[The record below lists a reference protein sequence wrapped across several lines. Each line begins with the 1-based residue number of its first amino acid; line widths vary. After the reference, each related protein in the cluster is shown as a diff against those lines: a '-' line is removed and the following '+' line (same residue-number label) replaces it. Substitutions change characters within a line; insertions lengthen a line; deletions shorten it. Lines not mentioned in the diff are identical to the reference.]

1 MSSFANLPTVIGLP
15 QELSVGSIDP
25 IMPPDS
31 RSNSIRVY
39 ASNNPTVTGSFSTG
53 VTAGIVPDIAFPQT
67 EVNFDIPCS
76 QSSDTF
82 IDTRLSTISFRAIIT
97 TTTAG
102 IQQVTSGTLRSSAYA
117 YFDNFGLTGQSGQM
131 LENFNEYG
139 LVADTLIQGQMS
151 NSDREGLFNYGFK
164 SNFGSTNAAGVG
176 SQSFTNTGHDIDV
189 LTKAGV
195 LIVNNASSYNY
206 SIPLLSGV
214 IGVLSERFFP
224 IGLTRKLVA
233 SLTTAAVLPYTI
245 VLPTTANATPSIVT
259 VQLTDFFLN
268 LETVKIGESAMSQ
281 ILSTLP
287 DGKMYL
293 NGMTYKTTTTILPAN
308 TTGSVTLPIGLTGS
322 SVRSL
327 FVRFHETGVPS
338 ADASIW
344 GKYDSKCPNLN
355 QYGWSIG
362 GIQEPPSLYNPV
374 LFPGLCWRS
383 FLMAMGT
390 FNSSQFKSGV
400 TAKNYHVLVRGGND
414 SAPDGNQQNTQ
425 DAYFSTIL
433 SSPLYQSSFL
443 LGENL
448 ENIPRRGIISG
459 RDLTF
464 QKVNLIL
471 GTNAANT
478 NTVNCFVTGL
488 LDTITIVDVRS
499 GEVQTIL

>member
-1 MSSFANLPTVIGLP
+1 MSSFANLPTVVGLP

-25 IMPPDS
+25 IMPPDA

-39 ASNNPTVTGSFSTG
+39 ASNNPTVTGTFSTG
-53 VTAGIVPDIAFPQT
+53 TTAGVVPDIPFPQT
-67 EVNFDIPCS
+67 EINFDIPCS
-76 QSSDTF
+76 QSADTF

-97 TTTAG
+97 TTATG
-102 IQQVTSGTLRSSAYA
+102 TQDVVSGTLRSSAYS
-117 YFDNFGLTGQSGQM
+117 YFDNFRLTGQSGQL

-139 LVADTLIQGQMS
+139 LVADTLIQAQMS

-164 SNFGSTNAAGVG
+164 SNFGSTSATAGNPVV
-176 SQSFTNTGHDIDV
+176 TNTGHDINV
-189 LTKAGV
+189 FQKAGDLV
-195 LIVNNASSYNY
+195 KDDSSSYSY

-245 VLPTTANATPSIVT
+245 VLSTTNTPSAPTVQ

-268 LETVKIGESAMSQ
+268 LETVKIGDAAMSQ

-293 NGMTYKTTTTILPAN
+293 NGMTYKTTTAILPAN

-327 FVRFHETGVPS
+327 FCRFHETGTPS
-338 ADASIW
+338 AAASCW

-362 GIQEPPSLYNPV
+362 GIFEPPSLYNPV
-374 LFPGLCWRS
+374 LYPALCWRS

-400 TAKNYHVLVRGGND
+400 TSTNYHKLVAGGTV
-414 SAPDGNQQNTQ
+414 STVTGNQQNTQ
-425 DAYFSTIL
+425 DAYFSSKE
-433 SSPLYQSSFL
+433 SSLLYQSSFL

-499 GEVQTIL
+499 GEVVTIL